1 VNSPQPLE
9 SANVRRWLLIV
20 WPAFI
25 TACLLEVFTF
35 SMIDPSELHWA
46 GNVLQISRQGI
57 YTMAFFCFW
66 LISMVCSGLT
76 WWLARPDQ
84 TIQNPGLV

>member
-1 VNSPQPLE
+1 
-9 SANVRRWLLIV
+9 
-20 WPAFI
+20 
-25 TACLLEVFTF
+25 
-35 SMIDPSELHWA
+35 
-46 GNVLQISRQGI
+46 VLQISRQGI